1 MKKVLTVV
9 LGVFL
14 CLFISISAYA
24 QTDFPSYQTVLQI
37 LKEVDPLVEK
47 EIKSEID
54 PILKNIKKD
63 ISQEAA
69 KIVEDSSKI
78 IDLLSKKQ
86 KDDALSLIETNI
98 GKLEILLREY
108 PEISLLPVSIEAQ
121 VIETII
127 SLDEIKKDKMILKD
141 LVGKGYLQDAR
152 HLLEGMVSEISIQ
165 EKNLPLISYPKVL
178 SAAAVLIKKD
188 KFEDAKKLLQD
199 ALNALIVKEKIIPL
213 PLIRAQVILKKVLAM
228 LKDKKADKD
237 KILNYV
243 KVADYEITVAEELGY
258 GQRGKEFKDLHDRI
272 KEIKENIAENKESKG
287 LLSELMKKL
296 EEFKNKIFNKKEEK

>member
-178 SAAAVLIKKD
+178 STAAVLIKKD

-199 ALNALIVKEKIIPL
+199 ALNALVIKEKIMPL
-213 PLIRAQVILKKVLAM
+213 PLIRAQVILKKVLDM

-287 LLSELMKKL
+287 LLNELMKKL

>member
-188 KFEDAKKLLQD
+188 KLEDAKKLLQD

-213 PLIRAQVILKKVLAM
+213 PLIRAQVILKKVLDM

-287 LLSELMKKL
+287 LLNELMKKL